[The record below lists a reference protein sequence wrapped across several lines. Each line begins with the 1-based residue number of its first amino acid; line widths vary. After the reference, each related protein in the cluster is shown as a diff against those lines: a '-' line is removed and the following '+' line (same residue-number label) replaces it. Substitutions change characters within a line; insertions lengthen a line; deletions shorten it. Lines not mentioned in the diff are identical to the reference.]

1 MKEIFDIVR
10 FSFSFSLANFYL
22 LGFFMTTSSSE
33 TLNII
38 YGKIL
43 RTNCFF
49 RSQYY
54 ILTYT
59 YWITYIVSNTKIYAS
74 FFSMEN
80 NKFFSHQKVLE
91 YLEIPNYSE

>member
-10 FSFSFSLANFYL
+10 FSQLFSYRLIFISRDFFWPLLAQ
-22 LGFFMTTSSSE
+22 
-33 TLNII
+33 IDWI

-54 ILTYT
+54 EL
-59 YWITYIVSNTKIYAS
+59 
-74 FFSMEN
+74 
-80 NKFFSHQKVLE
+80 
-91 YLEIPNYSE
+91 YLLNSLYLF